1 MKQWFRWKRAVSAV
15 LATVL
20 VLTGFSMSFA
30 DSQAVD
36 AAIRRTAVYMTST
49 NKSPELG
56 TVGGDWTVLG
66 LSRSSSSVPA
76 GYYDVY
82 YRSVAKEIK
91 EKKGVLHP
99 KKYTEYSRLIL
110 ALTAL
115 GRDPSDVEGYDLL
128 EKMSDYD
135 KVVWQGLNGPIW
147 ALIAVDS
154 HKYEIPKV
162 AKGGRQNTRELLI
175 QEILNNQLDD
185 GGFAF
190 GAKSAKDQ
198 GDPDMTGMAIQALAP
213 YRDKTK
219 VKKALDRAV
228 AFLST
233 IQNEDGGYSTWGA
246 KTSES
251 AAQVL
256 VALTAMGVD
265 PEKDKRFIKNS
276 YSVVDNLL
284 SYQLP
289 SGGFMHVKAG
299 DKNNGGG
306 EAGKED
312 GMATDQALYALTS
325 YSRLLKGKTRL
336 YDMTDVKFKKA
347 KVEKKQP
354 VSETPSKKAEGGG
367 FTDVSGHRFK
377 AEIIYLAQKGIVSG
391 TTPTTYEPGKRMTR
405 AEFATILVKALSL
418 KNGGKMKFRDVSRTS
433 WYYDEVSAASNA
445 GLIRGSTAEKFL
457 PNDPITVQE
466 AAVILANAAKYK
478 GFDIS
483 MNEGAAR
490 DMLAQFEDYTTSDKW
505 ARPYLAYCLKAGILF
520 QDEMKLRPKSV
531 VSRGEMA
538 KMVYQLIHMEK

>member
-1 MKQWFRWKRAVSAV
+1 MKQLCRWKKTMSAV
-15 LATVL
+15 LAAVL
-20 VLTGFSMSFA
+20 VLTSLSMSFA

-36 AAIRRTAVYMTST
+36 AAIRRAAAYMTST

-66 LSRSSSSVPA
+66 LSRSSSSVPE
-76 GYYDVY
+76 GYYEIY
-82 YRSVAKEIK
+82 YRSVAKQIK

-115 GRDPSDVEGYDLL
+115 GRDPSDVEGYDLM

-162 AKGGRQNTRELLI
+162 SKDGRQNSRELLI

-190 GAKSAKDQ
+190 GAKSAKDA

-213 YRDKTK
+213 YRGQPK
-219 VKKALDRAV
+219 VKKALDKAV
-228 AFLST
+228 NFLAS

-251 AAQVL
+251 TAQVL
-256 VALTAMGVD
+256 VALTAMGID
-265 PEKDKRFIKNS
+265 PEKDKRFVKNS
-276 YSVVDNLL
+276 HSVVDNIL

-306 EAGKED
+306 EAGRED

-336 YDMTDVKFKKA
+336 YDMTDVKFKKPKA
-347 KVEKKQP
+347 EKKQP
-354 VSETPSKKAEGGG
+354 VSETPSKKTEGGG
-367 FTDVSGHRFK
+367 FKDVSGHRFK

-391 TTPTTYEPGKRMTR
+391 TTPTTYEPSKKMTR

-418 KNGGKMKFRDVSRTS
+418 KSSGKMKFKDVSGTS
-433 WYYDEVSAASNA
+433 WYYDKVLAANNA

-466 AAVILANAAKYK
+466 AAVILANAAKYR

-483 MNEGAAR
+483 MNEGSTR

-505 ARPYLAYCLKAGILF
+505 ARPYLAYCLKAGILS
-520 QDEMKLRPKSV
+520 QDEIKLRPKNI

>member
-1 MKQWFRWKRAVSAV
+1 MKQLCRWKKTVSAI
-15 LATVL
+15 LTTLL
-20 VLTGFSMSFA
+20 VLTSLSVSFA

-36 AAIRRTAVYMTST
+36 AAIRKTAVYMTST

-66 LSRSSSSVPA
+66 LSRSFSSVPD
-76 GYYDVY
+76 GYYERY
-82 YRSVAKEIK
+82 YKSVVKEIK

-110 ALTAL
+110 ALTAM
-115 GRDPSDVEGYDLL
+115 GRDPSEVEGYDLL
-128 EKMSDYD
+128 EKLSDYD

-147 ALIAVDS
+147 ALIALDS

-162 AKGGRQNTRELLI
+162 AKGGRQNTRELLV

-190 GAKSAKDQ
+190 GAKSAKDK

-213 YRDKTK
+213 YRDQPK
-219 VKKALDRAV
+219 VKKALDKAV
-228 AFLST
+228 SFLSF

-251 AAQVL
+251 SAQVL

-265 PEKDKRFIKNS
+265 PEKDKRFVKNS
-276 YSVVDNLL
+276 YSVVDNIL

-312 GMATDQALYALTS
+312 GMATDQALYALTA

-336 YDMTDVKFKKA
+336 YDMTDVKFKQSKP
-347 KVEKKQP
+347 EKKQP
-354 VSETPSKKAEGGG
+354 TSKTPAKQTEVGAFEDIS
-367 FTDVSGHRFK
+367 DHRFK
-377 AEIIYLAQKGIVSG
+377 AEIIELSQKGIVSG
-391 TTPTTYEPGKRMTR
+391 ATPTTYEPSKKMTR
-405 AEFATILVKALSL
+405 AEFATILVNALSL
-418 KNGGKMKFRDVSRTS
+418 KNEGKMKFKDVSRTS
-433 WYYDEVSAASNA
+433 WYYHAVSAANNA
-445 GLIRGSTAEKFL
+445 GLIRGSTDEKFL
-457 PNDPITVQE
+457 PNDPITLQE
-466 AAVILANAAKYK
+466 AAVILSNAAKYK

-483 MNEGAAR
+483 MNEGATR

-505 ARPYLAYCLKAGILF
+505 ARPYLAYCLKVGILS
-520 QDEMKLRPKSV
+520 QEEMKLRPKNV
-531 VSRGEMA
+531 VTKGEVA
-538 KMVYQLIHMEK
+538 KMVHGLIHLEK